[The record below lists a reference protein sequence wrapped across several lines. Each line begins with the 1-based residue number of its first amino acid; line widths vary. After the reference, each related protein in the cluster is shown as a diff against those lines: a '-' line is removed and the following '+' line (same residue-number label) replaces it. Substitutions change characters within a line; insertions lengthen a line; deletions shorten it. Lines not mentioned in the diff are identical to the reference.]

1 MFQEDSDVSK
11 PLSFV
16 NHSGITTK
24 LEGEEGGKYEVELRS
39 PWKRPDEQCRG
50 AV

>member
-24 LEGEEGGKYEVELRS
+24 LEEEGGKYEVELRR
-39 PWKRPDEQCRG
+39 PWRRPDERCRG